1 MKTNEIQELFDK
13 HTEELTY
20 TDNTMR
26 VMNADD
32 FADAINQ
39 AELEWYK
46 KLEKRLN
53 QIMKNARQGGNST
66 MVGVTGYQFEI
77 QNKIKELENN
87 K

>member
-1 MKTNEIQELFDK
+1 MRTNEIQELFDK

-26 VMNADD
+26 VMNEDS
-32 FADAINQ
+32 FANAINQ